1 MFEKVV
7 SIENLFRSAHK
18 AMLGKRGKAPA
29 ARCFVDL
36 ERTVINLH
44 QQLSDGTWRPGPY
57 HYFMIYEP
65 KEREVAAAV
74 FRDRIVHHAIVKIL
88 EPIFDKQFIS
98 DSYACRVGK
107 GNHACLHRTMEFTK
121 RYKYCLKCD
130 IQKYFPHIDHKIL
143 RSLIER
149 HIKDDR
155 LMSLIDL
162 IIGSH
167 ADNVSQVWEKDDDL
181 FSVTERPRGLP
192 IGNLT
197 SQFFANIY
205 LHSLDYFVKHDLR
218 VKGYIRYVDDF
229 LLFGDDRALLKN
241 QGRQVREY
249 VKTLRLNLHPDKFR
263 MMATNNGVDMV
274 GFVQFP
280 NGRIRVRDKNVRLF
294 SRRLDRQA
302 WLVRRGYMDI
312 EDLRTRAKCWI
323 AHSKNAQTRG
333 LRRDIFKPLN
343 LSGYQDNIVF
353 LGIRG
358 GSFNN
363 NANNLAS
370 EERNY
375 NNANDENYNI
385 GFRVV
390 SLQTEKTFNL
400 HRSELQRNVCSFV
413 AEPHRE
419 GT

>member
-1 MFEKVV
+1 M
-7 SIENLFRSAHK
+7 R
-18 AMLGKRGKAPA
+18 GKRGKTPA
-29 ARCFVDL
+29 AKCFVEL
-36 ERTVINLH
+36 EKTVINLH
-44 QQLSDGTWRPGPY
+44 KELSDGTWRPGRY

-65 KEREVAAAV
+65 KEREVAAAI
-74 FRDRIVHHAIVKIL
+74 FRDRIVHHAIVRIL

-107 GNHACLHRTMEFTK
+107 GTHACLHRTMEFTK
-121 RYKYCLKCD
+121 KYKYCLKCD
-130 IQKYFPHIDHKIL
+130 IQKYFPSIDHIIL
-143 RSLIER
+143 RSFIER

-155 LMSLIDL
+155 LMALINYIL
-162 IIGSH
+162 ASH
-167 ADNVSQVWEKDDDL
+167 ADDVSQVWEKDDDI
-181 FSVTERPRGLP
+181 FSVTEHPRGLP

-205 LHSLDYFVKHDLR
+205 LHSLDYFVKHNLR
-218 VKGYIRYVDDF
+218 VKGYITYVDDF
-229 LLFGDDRALLKN
+229 LLFGNDRALLKA

-294 SRRLDRQA
+294 TRRLDRQA
-302 WLVRRGYMDI
+302 WLVRRGHMDI
-312 EDLRTRAKCWI
+312 ENLRTRTKSWI

-333 LRRDIFKPLN
+333 LRYDIFKSLN
-343 LSGYQDNIVF
+343 LSGYQDSIVARS
-353 LGIRG
+353 LRG

-363 NANNLAS
+363 NANNLDS
-370 EERNY
+370 WNENNDNPNNENNNY
-375 NNANDENYNI
+375 

-400 HRSELQRNVCSFV
+400 HRSELQRS
-413 AEPHRE
+413 
-419 GT
+419 G